1 MKKLRLRLMS
11 YLLAITFSMSGIAPL
26 ATAAEYNQS
35 LPSNTGYNH
44 ENDGDYLG
52 YLPGEYYSKQ
62 GKLTDEEKAGLQTW
76 YFWTGGND
84 KFFRDL
90 STGKILSDPKGFA
103 GTFDFLKLVDA
114 RPSDDPATQA
124 DETFTP
130 LQRKNRFKTIG
141 VINDPGCT
149 AATKPD
155 EYGLWLD
162 KCDKDPHSSGIMG
175 ARKFKNPNFEPAKW
189 DVEEY
194 YKNGSQVEPPY
205 RIGLSCGICHISF
218 NPLDPPKDFENPDWK
233 NISGAIGNQYIR
245 EGGLFGRNLPK
256 DDFIKELVELQP
268 PGTSDTSRNATDHID
283 NPNVINS
290 IFNLK
295 DRPTFTEKMN
305 DGSEK
310 EVYHIL
316 KDGSDSV
323 GLGEAA
329 ERVYVNIGVCSDE
342 WLKHHE
348 IIAGVSRQTPFSR
361 EKALQPGTCD
371 HDFYIKTASRMDNAA
386 EFLKTIKPYHLA
398 DAPGGRAYLTK
409 DDAVLTKGKKIFANN
424 CAKCHSSK
432 QPPADLPI
440 EEHQAWFEDSVLAS
454 NFLDHNFLSTDER
467 HSVTEVGTNA
477 ARAVGTNAAGG
488 HIWNDYSSKT
498 YKELPPPEKLE
509 LENPLKAD
517 KTLKFK
523 PKTGGYYRV
532 PSLISVWS
540 SAPLLLNNSV
550 GTFTGDPSVSGRME
564 AFNDAIE
571 KLMWP
576 EKRDHVIKRTRNDT
590 QLNLKSIGLG
600 AGKVTVP
607 EGTPAKLVA
616 NLDPNNVPLAFITVP
631 LLQQS
636 LISHLVATGINILPK
651 SWVAPL
657 LLKLN
662 TAPDFVEDR
671 GHLFGT
677 DLPDEDKQ
685 ALIEFIKTF

>member
-1 MKKLRLRLMS
+1 MS
-11 YLLAITFSMSGIAPL
+11 GLLAIAFFVSGMSPL
-26 ATAAEYNQS
+26 ALAVEYS
-35 LPSNTGYNH
+35 ETLPSAPGYNY

-52 YLPGEYYSKQ
+52 YLPNDYYAKQ
-62 GKLTDEEKAGLQTW
+62 GKLTDKEKAGLQTW

-90 STGKILSDPKGFA
+90 STGKILSDSKGYA

-114 RPSDDPATQA
+114 RPPNDPVAQA
-124 DETFTP
+124 DKTFTP
-130 LQRKNRFKTIG
+130 LQREDRFKTIG
-141 VINDPGCT
+141 VINDPGCK
-149 AATKPD
+149 AATETD

-162 KCDKDPHSSGIMG
+162 NCNQDPHSTGIMG
-175 ARKFKNPNFEPAKW
+175 ARKFKNPNFDPLKW
-189 DVEEY
+189 NVEEY
-194 YKNGSQVEPPY
+194 YKEGAQVEPPY

-218 NPLDPPKDFENPDWK
+218 NPLDPPQDPEHPSWQNL
-233 NISGAIGNQYIR
+233 SGAIGNQYIR

-283 NPNVINS
+283 NPNAINS
-290 IFNLK
+290 IFNLG
-295 DRPTFTEKMN
+295 DRPTFTEVMN

-316 KDGSDSV
+316 KDGADSV

-348 IIAGVSRQTPFSR
+348 IIAGIDPQTPFSR

-398 DAPGGRAYLTK
+398 DAPNGQAYLTK
-409 DDAVLTKGKKIFANN
+409 DEAVLSKGKKLFAHN
-424 CAKCHSSK
+424 CAQCHSSK
-432 QPPADLPI
+432 QPPRDLSV
-440 EEHQAWFEDSVLAS
+440 EDYQAWYEESVLAAD
-454 NFLDHNFLSTDER
+454 FLDHNFLSTDER
-467 HSVTEVGTNA
+467 YSITEIGTNA
-477 ARAVGTNAAGG
+477 SRALGTNASGG

-498 YKELPPPEKLE
+498 FKELPSPNALE
-509 LENPLKAD
+509 LENPLKTD
-517 KTLKFK
+517 QTLKFR
-523 PKTGGYYRV
+523 PKTSGYYRV

-550 GTFTGDPSVSGRME
+550 GKFTGDPSVAGRME

-571 KLMWP
+571 KLLWP
-576 EKRDHVIKRTRNDT
+576 EKRDHVIKRTRQDT
-590 QLNLKSIGLG
+590 QLDLKSIGLG

-607 EGTPAKLVA
+607 QGTPAKLVA
-616 NLDPNNVPLAFITVP
+616 NLDPNNVPLAFIAVP
-631 LLQQS
+631 LLQQPLVS
-636 LISHLVATGINILPK
+636 RLVAAGVNILPK
-651 SWVAPL
+651 GWVAPL
-657 LLKLN
+657 LLKQN

-671 GHLFGT
+671 GHVFGT